1 MTAAALPVE
10 MLKAIVE
17 DVPAEDLLPVRAA
30 AKTLNKLATPHAFR
44 VLRAKTTLESV
55 QKLAEA
61 LGTPDVAKHVK
72 EIVIRDVEAKA
83 GVDLFAP
90 EKEPKSA
97 DEAEEEAQ
105 DEPEEDQEGLREA
118 LTSAIAL
125 FHTLPSLETVNVTFP
140 PNFEDDEDADPRQ
153 LQTTILE
160 SLTAHPLELKSLSL
174 ANVATGPSELYA
186 KPEFEALLKPLTEL
200 RISTISDQEQGGW
213 YDEEPCIEFWQM
225 MQTRLLTLPE
235 NLTSLALHS
244 DIEIGWFPEFR
255 FAELNYPKLASLS
268 LKNVVF
274 NEEVGIEDF
283 IVRHKE
289 TLTRLDLQ
297 RCPVV
302 LPDEGE
308 ERHWSQIYQRLGSEL
323 TNLKH
328 IDIQNE
334 NGDRTL
340 KYAMLDAGVGFQY
353 VTMDDDGRVEEDNAA
368 EDEFVKEVRS
378 RTDA

>member
-1 MTAAALPVE
+1 MTTAALPVE
-10 MLKAIVE
+10 MLKAIVD

-30 AKTLNKLATPHAFR
+30 AKTLNTLATPHAFR

-72 EIVIRDVEAKA
+72 EIVIRDVGAKA

-90 EKEPKSA
+90 GKDTA
-97 DEAEEEAQ
+97 DEPEEETQ
-105 DEPEEDQEGLREA
+105 EEPEEDQEELREA

-140 PNFEDDEDADPRQ
+140 PKFEEQDEADSRQ
-153 LQTTILE
+153 LQSTILE
-160 SLTAHPLELKSLSL
+160 SLAAHPLKLKSLSL
-174 ANVATGPSELYA
+174 ANLATGPSELYA

-200 RISTISDQEQGGW
+200 RISTISDQGQMGW
-213 YDEEPCIEFWQM
+213 YDEEPCIDFWQM
-225 MQTRLLTLPE
+225 VQTRLLTLPE

-244 DIEIGWFPEFR
+244 DIEIGWAPEFR
-255 FAELNYPKLASLS
+255 FVELNYPKLASLS

-274 NEEVGIEDF
+274 NEEIGIEDF
-283 IVRHKE
+283 IVRHKD

-308 ERHWSQIYQRLGSEL
+308 ERHWSEIYQRLGTEL

-334 NGDRTL
+334 NGDCTL
-340 KYAMLDAGVGFQY
+340 NYAMLDSGVGFQY
-353 VTMDDDGRVEEDNAA
+353 VTMEDDGQVEEDNAA
-368 EDEFVKEVRS
+368 QDAFMKEIRS